1 MVDTVGEPLH
11 DTEALHKYN
20 GDTKIKI
27 LAAMG
32 AVFRHYGLSDGE
44 LGGEIEALQFLFY
57 LDPEQDEL
65 DAIFG
70 TLNEELDL
78 DNRNLLI
85 FLDCLLSALAE
96 RSEDVGYLRGELEVY
111 ILPDDDDVDGI
122 DALLF
127 EHPLAALRIKLYIIR
142 AATLLLQKIL
152 KRNGEE
158 RSLQDITI
166 NALRSAAANFILN
179 MSFFT
184 EKLPRELWDALS
196 EEEKTMIR
204 KLVAKRANPGASI
217 AESRL
222 FIQSLLAGQEGVPDD
237 TVIGPSLPDEDAG
250 ELERSSQEGAE
261 TATDDDVEGN
271 IVLGEGEEIAVEY
284 ASLVSAVLNKAETL
298 ASLLFRVDAN
308 GELDVIDADDP
319 GVLEAVLDA
328 RR

>member
-32 AVFRHYGLSDGE
+32 AVFRHYGLSEGE

-78 DNRNLLI
+78 DNRNLVI

-96 RSEDVGYLRGELEVY
+96 RSEDVGYLSGRLQAY

-127 EHPLAALRIKLYIIR
+127 DYPLAALRIKLYIIR
-142 AATLLLQKIL
+142 AVTLLLQKIL
-152 KRNGEE
+152 KKSGEE
-158 RSLQDITI
+158 RLLPDITT
-166 NALRSAAANFILN
+166 NVLRSAAADFILN
-179 MSFFT
+179 MSFFSK
-184 EKLPRELWDALS
+184 KLPRELWDALS
-196 EEEKTMIR
+196 KEEKTMIR
-204 KLVAKRANPGASI
+204 KLVAKRANPGSSM
-217 AESRL
+217 AESRM
-222 FIQSLLAGQEGVPDD
+222 FIQFLLASQDDRMDD
-237 TVIGPSLPDEDAG
+237 TVIGPSLSDEDAG
-250 ELERSSQEGAE
+250 GLERSLREGVE
-261 TATDDDVEGN
+261 TATDDVEED
-271 IVLGEGEEIAVEY
+271 ILLGEGEEIAVEY
-284 ASLVSAVLNKAETL
+284 ASLVSAVLSKAETL

-308 GELDVIDADDP
+308 GELDAIDASDP